1 MPIAKDP
8 TLSWT
13 IFNDTFSK
21 AVIIF
26 VVMVNV
32 LRTEDRLKKMI
43 WISLSVAA
51 WLSYT
56 AITAFINGEA
66 KVEGYRVDANVK
78 GLFGNPNDL
87 ALFLVTMIPIAVGL
101 ALGAKSKI
109 LKIVLLSLVFLF
121 LTANLFTYS
130 RGGFLGLIGATL
142 LMAWK
147 IGKNARL
154 KTMLIT
160 AFFGIVVLLLA
171 PGGFGIRLLSI
182 FIPALDPVG
191 SRDERSNLLQQS
203 LIVTLRNPW
212 GIGLGNFPVV
222 SSRNLQ
228 THNAYTQVSSELGI
242 LALIA
247 LLIFLISPIRKL
259 SAIERTLF
267 DKSEFTWIYYLSIGM
282 QASIV
287 AYMISSFF
295 GPVAYNWFMYY
306 LVAYAIAVRRIYQV
320 ENKLPEG
327 FEVKSN
333 GGLKLQTV

>member
-1 MPIAKDP
+1 
-8 TLSWT
+8 
-13 IFNDTFSK
+13 
-21 AVIIF
+21 
-26 VVMVNV
+26 
-32 LRTEDRLKKMI
+32 
-43 WISLSVAA
+43 
-51 WLSYT
+51 
-56 AITAFINGEA
+56 
-66 KVEGYRVDANVK
+66 
-78 GLFGNPNDL
+78 
-87 ALFLVTMIPIAVGL
+87 
-101 ALGAKSKI
+101 
-109 LKIVLLSLVFLF
+109 
-121 LTANLFTYS
+121 
-130 RGGFLGLIGATL
+130 
-142 LMAWK
+142 
-147 IGKNARL
+147 
-154 KTMLIT
+154 
-160 AFFGIVVLLLA
+160 
-171 PGGFGIRLLSI
+171 
-182 FIPALDPVG
+182 
-191 SRDERSNLLQQS
+191 
-203 LIVTLRNPW
+203 
-212 GIGLGNFPVV
+212 
-222 SSRNLQ
+222 LQ